1 MAGVLA
7 VLAAGSVGAI
17 LATSGSKPPKAV
29 VVGPVQ
35 QGAVAAW
42 VDGQIDPATVV
53 SCDPSMC
60 AALVAHHYPSKNVR
74 DLSSPSALKAS
85 GVVVVTPVALQL
97 FGSSLATAWAPAA
110 LATFGS
116 GSSTVSVRI
125 VAPQGA
131 TAYERQARQDQ
142 AARAS
147 SEASLTQAKSITI
160 SKPAAQELNSGQV
173 DWRLTEA
180 ITAAAGVQPID
191 IVDFG
196 NAGSGASADVPLRYA
211 DLAASNAATGLSVSA
226 YVQALRT
233 SMAVSPSP
241 RPARTAAPHGV
252 RPAGAPG
259 GVPGPQQVRRPEQ
272 PLIQRAAASIG

>member
-1 MAGVLA
+1 VAGVLA

-17 LATSGSKPPKAV
+17 MATSGSKPPKAV

-42 VDGQIDPATVV
+42 VNGQIDPATVV

-131 TAYERQARQDQ
+131 TAFERRARQDQ

-147 SEASLTQAKSITI
+147 SEAALTQAKSITI
-160 SKPAAQELNSGQV
+160 SKSAAQELNSGQV

-180 ITAAAGVQPID
+180 ITTAAAGAQPID

-211 DLAASNAATGLSVSA
+211 DLAASNPATGLSVSA

-233 SMAVSPSP
+233 SMGGSLSP
-241 RPARTAAPHGV
+241 RPARTQLLTVSG
-252 RPAGAPG
+252 
-259 GVPGPQQVRRPEQ
+259 QQVLRVEYLGPSQ
-272 PLIQRAAASIG
+272 VGVQNNS

>member
-1 MAGVLA
+1 VGLVAGVVA

-17 LATSGSKPPKAV
+17 LATSGSKPHKAV

-42 VDGQIDPATVV
+42 VDSQIDPATVV

-60 AALVAHHYPSKNVR
+60 AALVAHDYPSKNVR

-97 FGSSLATAWAPAA
+97 FGSSLVTAWAPAA

-147 SEASLTQAKSITI
+147 SEAALTQAPSITI
-160 SKPAAQELNSGQV
+160 AKAAAQELNSGQV

-180 ITAAAGVQPID
+180 ITAAAGSQPID

-196 NAGSGASADVPLRYA
+196 NPGSGASADVPLRYA
-211 DLAASNAATGLSVSA
+211 DLAASDAATGLSVSA
-226 YVQALRT
+226 YVQGLRT
-233 SMAVSPSP
+233 SMAGSPTP
-241 RPARTAAPHGV
+241 RPARTQLLTVSG
-252 RPAGAPG
+252 
-259 GVPGPQQVRRPEQ
+259 QQVLRVEFLGPSKSGVLNN
-272 PLIQRAAASIG
+272 P